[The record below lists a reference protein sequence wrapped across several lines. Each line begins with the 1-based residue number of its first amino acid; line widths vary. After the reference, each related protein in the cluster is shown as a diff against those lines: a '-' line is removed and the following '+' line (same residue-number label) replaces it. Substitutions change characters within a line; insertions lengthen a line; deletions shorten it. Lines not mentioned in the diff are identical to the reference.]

1 MRTPPPPP
9 SGQSLG
15 RAFRHRFEGP
25 FWRRVFLAGLR
36 TLSPAMQRATM
47 PMWAGIFYV
56 LVPRARRIVER
67 NLEQVCGPLPAAAA
81 KARSFRLFVNYAQ
94 SITNMYCLHHG
105 QPVPVDAVTVGAEH
119 IHKLQAAGS
128 GAVVVTGHM
137 GFWQIAPILMQRKSY
152 PPLTMAMAEEP
163 NQGTAEWERKHREKF
178 RIVYTTSS
186 PFATLE
192 LASVLRKG
200 ELVGMQMDRVPG
212 GPHVLIPFFGRPAPF
227 PLGPATLARA
237 TGAPLVPTFII
248 AGADRTSATFYGEE
262 PIEVRRTRD
271 RDADVREATTRM
283 VAVYERYV
291 RLHPE
296 QWFNFFDFWNPP
308 PPPARPAAPMNPS
321 QLP

>member
-1 MRTPPPPP
+1 MR
-9 SGQSLG
+9 SYKQSAGQ
-15 RAFRHRFEGP
+15 AFRHRFEGP
-25 FWRRVFLAGLR
+25 VYRRIMMFGIRNFSHPV
-36 TLSPAMQRATM
+36 QRATM
-47 PMWAGIFYV
+47 PFWAGIFYV
-56 LVPRARRIVER
+56 LVPRARRIIEQ
-67 NLEQVCGPLPAAAA
+67 NLERVLGAATPVAT

-105 QPVPVDAVTVGAEH
+105 QPVPVEASTVGAEH
-119 IHKLQAAGS
+119 IHKLQAEGR

-163 NQGTAEWERKHREKF
+163 NQGTAEWERKFREKF

-200 ELVGMQMDRVPG
+200 ELVGMHMDRVQG

-237 TGAPLVPTFII
+237 TGAPLLPTFII
-248 AGADRTSATFYGEE
+248 AEADRTRATFYVEE
-262 PIEVRRTRD
+262 PIEVPRTRD
-271 RDADVREATTRM
+271 RDADVRAGMGALVR
-283 VAVYERYV
+283 VYERYV
-291 RLHPE
+291 RAYPE
-296 QWFNFFDFWNPP
+296 QWFNFHDFWKAPD
-308 PPPARPAAPMNPS
+308 AAPAS
-321 QLP
+321 STTEAA

>member
-1 MRTPPPPP
+1 MR
-9 SGQSLG
+9 SYKQAAGQ
-15 RAFRHRFEGP
+15 AFRHRFEGP
-25 FWRRVFLAGLR
+25 FYRRVMMFGIR
-36 TLSPAMQRATM
+36 KISHPMQRRTM
-47 PMWAGIFYV
+47 PFWAGIFYV
-56 LVPRARRIVER
+56 LVPRARRIVEQ
-67 NLEQVCGPLPAAAA
+67 NLERVLGPASPLET

-94 SITNMYCLHHG
+94 SIANMYCLHSG
-105 QPVPVDAVTVGAEH
+105 QPVPVEATTIGQEH

-152 PPLTMAMAEEP
+152 PPLTMAMAQEP
-163 NQGTAEWERKHREKF
+163 NQATAEWEQQFREKF

-200 ELVGMQMDRVPG
+200 ELVGMQMDRVQG
-212 GPHVLIPFFGRPAPF
+212 GPHVLVPFFGRPAPF

-237 TGAPLVPTFII
+237 TGAPILPTFIV
-248 AGADRTSATFYGEE
+248 AGADRTSCTFYVEE

-271 RDADVREATTRM
+271 RDADVREATARM

-308 PPPARPAAPMNPS
+308 PPSPRPPMTVTPAMNPS